1 MPDLGV
7 WSFITDIWDTLA
19 ISSLMVALT
28 VTVHFVGL
36 AVLMALIRQRQ
47 PLTNP
52 QGPHFSLRVLAILFV
67 VFGLF
72 AIHTVEIWLYAMVY
86 HFGLHAF
93 HDFETSLYFSTV
105 TFVSLGYGDVILPRD
120 WRLVGAI
127 EAANGVILLGWST
140 AFLITVI
147 GRLRALEHEWLDHK
161 GELPPNP

>member
-1 MPDLGV
+1 VPSLGV
-7 WSFITDIWDTLA
+7 LNFVTDIWDTLA
-19 ISSLMVALT
+19 ISSLMVAVT
-28 VTVHFVGL
+28 VTIHFLGL
-36 AVLMALIRQRQ
+36 AALMYMIRKRP
-47 PLTNP
+47 PLADP
-52 QGPHFSLRVLAILFV
+52 QARHFSLRFLAILFV

-72 AIHTVEIWLYAMVY
+72 AVHTLEIWLYAVVY

-93 HDFETSLYFSTV
+93 HDFETALYFSTV

-161 GELPPNP
+161 AE

>member
-1 MPDLGV
+1 MGV
-7 WSFITDIWDTLA
+7 VNFITDIWDTLA
-19 ISSLMVALT
+19 VSSAMVAVT
-28 VTVHFVGL
+28 VIVHFVGL
-36 AVLMALIRQRQ
+36 ATLMLLIRQRQ

-52 QGPHFSLRVLAILFV
+52 SAPHFSIRVLAILFV

-86 HFGLHAF
+86 HFGLNAF
-93 HDFETSLYFSTV
+93 QDFETALYFSTV

-147 GRLRALEHEWLDHK
+147 GRLRSLEHEWLDPRFDK
-161 GELPPNP
+161 GDRS

>member
-1 MPDLGV
+1 MGV
-7 WSFITDIWDTLA
+7 LNFISDIWDILA
-19 ISSLMVALT
+19 ISSMMVAAT
-28 VTVHFVGL
+28 VTIHFVGL
-36 AVLMALIRQRQ
+36 AALMAMIRQRP

-52 QGPHFSLRVLAILFV
+52 HGLHFPLRVLAILFV

-72 AIHTVEIWLYAMVY
+72 GVHTVEIWLYAVVY

-93 HDFETSLYFSTV
+93 HDFETALYFSTV

-140 AFLITVI
+140 AFLITLI

-161 GELPPNP
+161 AD

>member
-1 MPDLGV
+1 VSILGV
-7 WSFITDIWDTLA
+7 VTFITDIWDTLA
-19 ISSLMVALT
+19 ISSVMVAAT
-28 VTVHFVGL
+28 VTIHFLGL
-36 AVLMALIRQRQ
+36 ATLMLMIRQRQ
-47 PLTNP
+47 PLANP
-52 QGPHFSLRVLAILFV
+52 ATPHFSVRVLAILFV

-72 AIHTVEIWLYAMVY
+72 AVHTVEIWLYAAVY
-86 HFGLHAF
+86 HFGLEAF
-93 HDFETSLYFSTV
+93 PDFETALYFSTV

-161 GELPPNP
+161 GGESP

>member
-1 MPDLGV
+1 MGV
-7 WSFITDIWDTLA
+7 ANFITDIWDTLA
-19 ISSLMVALT
+19 ISSFMVA
-28 VTVHFVGL
+28 VTVIIHFVGL
-36 AVLMALIRQRQ
+36 AALMFVIRQRP

-52 QGPHFSLRVLAILFV
+52 QGRYFSQRVLAILFV

-72 AIHTVEIWLYAMVY
+72 AVHTLEIWLYAVVY
-86 HFGLHAF
+86 HFGLHVF
-93 HDFETSLYFSTV
+93 HDFETALYFSTV

-161 GELPPNP
+161 AD